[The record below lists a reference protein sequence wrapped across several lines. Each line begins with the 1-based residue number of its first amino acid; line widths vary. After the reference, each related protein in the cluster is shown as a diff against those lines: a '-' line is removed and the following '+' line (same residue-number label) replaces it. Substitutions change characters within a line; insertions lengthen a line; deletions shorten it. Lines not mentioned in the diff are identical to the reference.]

1 MFFIFKLKSILNNIE
16 YNIRYLNMSLTP
28 GSGVRRQDTSGVI
41 EGVSS
46 NTVGR
51 YLAFDFI
58 REEWDT
64 VKEV

>member
-28 GSGVRRQDTSGVI
+28 GSGVRRQDSSSVI
-41 EGVSS
+41 EVVSS